1 MKKILS
7 LILAVIL
14 CAGCLTACDSDSS
27 GSSSSEKATTTTT
40 KNTTTTTTMTET
52 TTTDIRYPKFNTT
65 DKKEAGVLA
74 AKNRFAEFSPV
85 VIDSVRETS
94 YSVVVEGHCYE
105 TDKYTSKLTMYE
117 FFYECGVIVSNG
129 KSLCSEIAAQKRKSR

>member
-14 CAGCLTACDSDSS
+14 CAGCLTACDSASS
-27 GSSSSEKATTTTT
+27 SSSSSEKATTTTT
-40 KNTTTTTTMTET
+40 KNTTTTTTTTEA

-129 KSLCSEIAAQKRKSR
+129 KSLCNEIAAQKRKSR